1 MSKASGSTRYVNPS
15 TQNRSQSVSDF
26 KNALSSGKYNTEL
39 SYLPPTGSG
48 SMLYQNGHN
57 YHIEEIEVGRA
68 LADKGYKVILTPE
81 GIEAYATAFTK
92 DGRPKYSEGTISGI
106 LYDQKTTES
115 NVTNFT
121 NNVDH
126 AIKHARD
133 KGAEV
138 ALIYDRYGKMHRQDI
153 ENGMKKYKKYDKT
166 DKIKAV
172 LVMDKDLNL
181 YEHQFNK

>member
-115 NVTNFT
+115 NVTNIV
-121 NNVDH
+121 NNVDN
-126 AIKHARD
+126 AIKHAHD
-133 KGAEV
+133 KGAEI

-153 ENGMKKYKKYDKT
+153 ENGMKKYKKFDT
-166 DKIKAV
+166 TGRIKAV
-172 LVMDKDLNL
+172 LVMDKNKNL
-181 YEHQFNK
+181 YEHQFDK